1 MFNKKKYTEKEY
13 KNLSLVYFIISG
25 FLFIG
30 YIIAFFVE
38 GEFDKSIF
46 YSLPLFVLSSFAGFL
61 LRTKAN
67 KKPIENL
74 SNNP

>member
-1 MFNKKKYTEKEY
+1 MFKKKKYTEKEY

-38 GEFDKSIF
+38 GGFDKGIF
-46 YSLPLFVLSSFAGFL
+46 YSLPLFALSLIAGFL
-61 LRTKAN
+61 FRTKAN
-67 KKPIENL
+67 KKIKNDSKIPN
-74 SNNP
+74 